1 MAATRFLALA
11 LFMIFLENG
20 AFLGKPL
27 HLDPTMHSCSVR
39 YTRVLTMKSK
49 ELDYALVGF
58 QFVVSVRC
66 TRHLRI
72 RRSTTAWGKRG
83 HLLLAPREDYVC
95 IDITVCVDV
104 ETNPGPNASEAQLV
118 SSSMNYN
125 VSYGTTALLAL
136 RKRATKPPYS
146 VMETLKITGILRY
159 RGCRAGKS
167 KPARCNKITTV
178 LGRRNTDN
186 PNRRLP
192 CNTYANLRDIQ
203 RTLESKMSV
212 QQTNLPCLNV
222 CS

>member
-11 LFMIFLENG
+11 LFMTLLENG

-27 HLDPTMHSCSVR
+27 HLDPTMNSCSVR

-203 RTLESKMSV
+203 RTHESKMSV